1 MLLLLL
7 LARGGFV
14 IAATTITTRARLCSA
29 LVRELAGRTFPRQSY
44 VGTEA
49 LASVWLDRCLRFTAK
64 IFAPVCS
71 EKQGY
76 GGTKIEI
83 PVRKRSSER
92 KIQESGGFLQE
103 CAT

>member
-44 VGTEA
+44 RIFVVFILLRRFLLLFVLKNKVTAE
-49 LASVWLDRCLRFTAK
+49 RKLRF
-64 IFAPVCS
+64 
-71 EKQGY
+71 
-76 GGTKIEI
+76 
-83 PVRKRSSER
+83 
-92 KIQESGGFLQE
+92 L
-103 CAT
+103 